1 MDATYKDTITAQLE
15 GNPFIDYEIK
25 EGLLKILWRFSE
37 DELKNV
43 TKQDKNRFFYKSK
56 LIDVAARLRD
66 EMPSTEKR
74 KLQTQA
80 NKAAREGRKLK
91 NKFTEYTFPTTYT
104 RSGHKYVNGK
114 REY

>member
-1 MDATYKDTITAQLE
+1 MDATYKDTIMAQLE
-15 GNPFIDYEIK
+15 GNPFIDEEIK

-56 LIDVAARLRD
+56 LLDVAARLRD

-80 NKAAREGRKLK
+80 NRAARQGRELK
-91 NKFTEYTFPTTYT
+91 NKFVEYAFPTTYT